1 MIGQFS
7 KEYKR
12 LQFFDRSFKTKK
24 GTKIK
29 GQCQRL
35 QFFPN
40 NLMVSIERYENYQS
54 KKVGLFSF
62 ARYHSFKK

>member
-29 GQCQRL
+29 GQCPML
-35 QFFPN
+35 QSFPQQFDGIN
-40 NLMVSIERYENYQS
+40 RKI
-54 KKVGLFSF
+54 
-62 ARYHSFKK
+62 